1 MIVFQKC
8 YIITINQAPFDNEIY
23 YKMQPSKLL
32 DNNLHKT
39 YWNSP
44 IITDERIKVNEM
56 GTIVN
61 NKMNV
66 IYWIDPA
73 AQLSNL
79 HIIL

>member
-1 MIVFQKC
+1 
-8 YIITINQAPFDNEIY
+8 
-23 YKMQPSKLL
+23 
-32 DNNLHKT
+32 
-39 YWNSP
+39 
-44 IITDERIKVNEM
+44 M